1 VEIAKFRCE
10 IPGNGRVGRRSGLAL
25 TEDSCFTR
33 FLHNDIVF
41 ALQRKFYNLGVPFVI
56 LPVRVYYTSA
66 EDVGAAGA
74 TPDPASE
81 NVGRVA
87 DGIRYAAEHGA
98 KIINVSISST
108 TDDADLEA
116 AVESATE
123 GGALVVAS
131 AGNRKTTNQT
141 DDSPRY
147 PAAYPE
153 ALAVTAVD
161 DHDQAT
167 EASIHGAHV
176 DVAAPGT
183 NVLTTFHADGDC
195 LLAQKDASS
204 SFATAYVS
212 AAAALVAERFPSETP
227 AQWAY
232 RLEVTASRPIV
243 GKRDNRVGWGVIR
256 PYDALAFVDDGTAPG
271 PPSLS
276 FEAVPP
282 PHAPKPAIEVGVR
295 QDRLAPAQAVGSW
308 WMLGGASA
316 LVGVLLVSRLTSR
329 RRRS

>member
-1 VEIAKFRCE
+1 M
-10 IPGNGRVGRRSGLAL
+10 
-25 TEDSCFTR
+25 
-33 FLHNDIVF
+33 
-41 ALQRKFYNLGVPFVI
+41 
-56 LPVRVYYTSA
+56 
-66 EDVGAAGA
+66 
-74 TPDPASE
+74 
-81 NVGRVA
+81 
-87 DGIRYAAEHGA
+87 
-98 KIINVSISST
+98 
-108 TDDADLEA
+108 
-116 AVESATE
+116 
-123 GGALVVAS
+123 VVAS
-131 AGNRKTTNQT
+131 AGNRLTTQDT
-141 DDSPRY
+141 ADSPRY
-147 PAAYPE
+147 PAADDGV
-153 ALAVTAVD
+153 LAVTAVNAKD
-161 DHDQAT
+161 AVTD
-167 EASIHGAHV
+167 ASIHGAHV

-183 NVLTTFHADGDC
+183 DVLTSYFGTGDC
-195 LLAQKDASS
+195 MLAGDKAST

-212 AAAALVAERFPSETP
+212 AAAALVAERFPDETP